1 MNKPKS
7 WFFEKNKIDKPLARL
22 IKREDANKLR
32 NQRKDITTKLTEIFF
47 KIISKCNQQLYANKL
62 DSLADMDKFQKYL
75 PELIQE
81 EIEHLN
87 RSVTSKMNLIS
98 NEKPPNKTR
107 WLH

>member
-22 IKREDANKLR
+22 IKKREKMQINS
-32 NQRKDITTKLTEIFF
+32 EIKGRTLLPNLQNFFF

-62 DSLADMDKFQKYL
+62 DTLADMDKFQKQL
-75 PELIQE
+75 PELTQE
-81 EIEHLN
+81 DIEHLN
-87 RSVTSKMNLIS
+87 RSVTSKINLIS

-107 WLH
+107 